1 MEELKHE
8 KNDNRGGRI
17 VPSNK
22 DNNTNHKNYH

>member
-8 KNDNRGGRI
+8 ENGNRGGRI

-22 DNNTNHKNYH
+22 DNNINHNN